1 MGRLLRPSVDKHTH
15 ATTRSLVSSAV
26 RDSVISRS
34 RIAQPSVA
42 AATSVAELDGD
53 VGMASRYHLRHA
65 GKSRDGVGS
74 RGPGGAAHAAPNDG
88 AAERGMCH
96 PKVCEN

>member
-1 MGRLLRPSVDKHTH
+1 MH
-15 ATTRSLVSSAV
+15 ATTRSRVSSAV
-26 RDSVISRS
+26 RDGVISRS

-65 GKSRDGVGS
+65 GRPQDGVDS
-74 RGPGGAAHAAPNDG
+74 RELGGAVGGAAAGG
-88 AAERGMCH
+88 AREFGAERRRVEH
-96 PKVCEN
+96 HARRAAR

>member
-1 MGRLLRPSVDKHTH
+1 MH
-15 ATTRSLVSSAV
+15 ATTRSRVSSAV
-26 RDSVISRS
+26 RDGMISRS

-65 GKSRDGVGS
+65 GRSRDGVGS
-74 RGPGGAAHAAPNDG
+74 RGPGGAVGG
-88 AAERGMCH
+88 AAAGGAREFGAERRRVEH
-96 PKVCEN
+96 HARRAAR

>member
-1 MGRLLRPSVDKHTH
+1 MH
-15 ATTRSLVSSAV
+15 ATTRSRVSSAV
-26 RDSVISRS
+26 RDGVISRS

-65 GKSRDGVGS
+65 GRSRDGVNS
-74 RGPGGAAHAAPNDG
+74 RELGGAVGGAAAGG
-88 AAERGMCH
+88 AREFGAERRRVEH
-96 PKVCEN
+96 HARRAAR